1 MRTAGENL
9 EVWFLTGSQELYG
22 EATLRQVAA
31 QSKEIV
37 ALLNGGPEIGAPLV
51 WKPVLTDARTHPPR
65 LPGRQQRRPVH
76 RCGGLDAHLF
86 PGQSLDRRARRPA

>member
-37 ALLNGGPEIGAPLV
+37 ALLNGGPEIGVPLV
-51 WKPVLTDARTHPPR
+51 WKPVLTDA
-65 LPGRQQRRPVH
+65 
-76 RCGGLDAHLF
+76 DASAALAWT
-86 PGQSLDRRARRPA
+86 PTAPTSASV